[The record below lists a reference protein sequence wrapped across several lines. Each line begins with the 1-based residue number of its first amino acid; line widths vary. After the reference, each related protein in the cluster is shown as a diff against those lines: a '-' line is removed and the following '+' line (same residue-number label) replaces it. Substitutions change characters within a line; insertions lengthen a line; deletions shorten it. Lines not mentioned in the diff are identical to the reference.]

1 MLQGFR
7 NMGQKQ
13 DKKKAGDKND
23 AQSVGLSNSKSVST
37 AGNREESAEY
47 LEHEGQHVDS
57 RCLLGLQAELAN
69 DVWAI

>member
-7 NMGQKQ
+7 NMDQKQ

-37 AGNREESAEY
+37 DGDREESGEY
-47 LEHEGQHVDS
+47 L
-57 RCLLGLQAELAN
+57 CLLGLRAELAN
-69 DVWAI
+69 NVWAV